1 MVRNAMHT
9 VTDRPSPTQPGGRV
23 VLPECNA
30 TRAPYA
36 YPNCAGV
43 WTISYLIP
51 SRSLKKSA

>member
-9 VTDRPSPTQPGGRV
+9 LTDRPSRRSPAVASFFPS
-23 VLPECNA
+23 A
-30 TRAPYA
+30 TRPVRLNA